1 MVDVVTMPRPKKSR
15 KRSQN
20 AAALSASVIKK
31 QKNEKTCGLKNTD
44 NESSIDMS
52 DTSVVSSNNG
62 VGETGRDVNSS
73 GSRGRRGTRQPPSQR
88 RSRRR
93 QQSEVSRNI
102 QRHVSTSDTDEP
114 VQRYP

>member
-1 MVDVVTMPRPKKSR
+1 MK
-15 KRSQN
+15 
-20 AAALSASVIKK
+20 
-31 QKNEKTCGLKNTD
+31 KTCGLENTD
-44 NESSIDMS
+44 NESSIDMC

-62 VGETGRDVNSS
+62 VDETGRDVNSS
-73 GSRGRRGTRQPPSQR
+73 GSSGSQGRRGTRQPPSQR
-88 RSRRR
+88 RSSRR

>member
-1 MVDVVTMPRPKKSR
+1 MPRPNKSR

-31 QKNEKTCGLKNTD
+31 QKNEKTCGLENTD

-62 VGETGRDVNSS
+62 VGETGEMWTVVGVEVGVTPDNHLHNEGVVVDNRVKFLEIFRDM
-73 GSRGRRGTRQPPSQR
+73 
-88 RSRRR
+88 
-93 QQSEVSRNI
+93 
-102 QRHVSTSDTDEP
+102 
-114 VQRYP
+114 

>member
-1 MVDVVTMPRPKKSR
+1 MVDVVTMPRPNKSR

-31 QKNEKTCGLKNTD
+31 QKNEKTCGLENTD

-73 GSRGRRGTRQPPSQR
+73 GSRGS
-88 RSRRR
+88 RR

>member
-1 MVDVVTMPRPKKSR
+1 MK
-15 KRSQN
+15 
-20 AAALSASVIKK
+20 
-31 QKNEKTCGLKNTD
+31 KTCGLENTD

-62 VGETGRDVNSS
+62 VGETCRDVNSS
-73 GSRGRRGTRQPPSQR
+73 GSRGRHGTRQPPSQR
-88 RSRRR
+88 RSSRR